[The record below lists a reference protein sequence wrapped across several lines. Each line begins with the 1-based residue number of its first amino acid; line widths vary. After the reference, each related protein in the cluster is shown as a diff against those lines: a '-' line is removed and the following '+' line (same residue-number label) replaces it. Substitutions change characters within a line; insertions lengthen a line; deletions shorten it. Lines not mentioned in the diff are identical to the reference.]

1 MKYIAA
7 KSTFV
12 LLAVLGG
19 LLISAPASSGQGA
32 APKASPPVL
41 VTSCGQSQ
49 GPAMLNVI
57 LRKVIVGYKDVVRV
71 PPIVI
76 HEPIGVVY
84 EILPLATPE
93 DLKATGCKTLIVTMG
108 SSLKGMGA
116 AGISIDDELKRIA
129 EVIDAAHKAKI
140 TVIGAHIEGMKRRAQ
155 GADAGDTTD
164 EQSIDAV
171 APHSDLLLII
181 KDGDSDGR
189 FTAISQGKKIPMVL
203 AEKNMDLVAA
213 LEKLLK

>member
-1 MKYIAA
+1 MKKNASLLLIAA
-7 KSTFV
+7 
-12 LLAVLGG
+12 LAG
-19 LLISAPASSGQGA
+19 LCIFSFAAGQTAG
-32 APKASPPVL
+32 PKASPPVL

-57 LRKVIVGYKDVVRV
+57 LKRVGVA
-71 PPIVI
+71 
-76 HEPIGVVY
+76 Y
-84 EILPLATPE
+84 EIMPLATPQ
-93 DLKATGCKTLIVTMG
+93 DLKAKGCKTVIITMG
-108 SSLKGMGA
+108 ASLKGMGA

-129 EVIDAAHKAKI
+129 DVIDAAKKAKI
-140 TVIGAHIEGMKRRAQ
+140 TIIGAHIEGMKRRAQ

-171 APHSDLLLII
+171 APKSDILLVI
-181 KDGDSDGR
+181 KEGNADGR
-189 FTAISQGKKIPMVL
+189 FSNISQAKKIPMVE